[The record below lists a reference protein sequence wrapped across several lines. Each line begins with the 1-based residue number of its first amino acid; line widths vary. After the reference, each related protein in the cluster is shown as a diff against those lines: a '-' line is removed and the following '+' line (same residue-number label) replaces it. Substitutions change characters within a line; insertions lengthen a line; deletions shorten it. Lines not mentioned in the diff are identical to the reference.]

1 MSEFVHLH
9 LHTEFSLL
17 DGFSRIDQLFDAVKA
32 KGMDAVAITDHGSMF
47 GVVDFFKA
55 AKANGVKPIIGCE
68 VYLAKRSRFDRD
80 KDLDRDRG
88 HLVLLVEN
96 EEGYRN
102 LIKLV
107 SAGYTEGFYYKP
119 RIDLELLK
127 RHAGGLIGTSAC
139 LAGDIQSYLM
149 DDRYEDARKLALELN
164 GIFGQNNF
172 FLELQDHGL
181 AEQKKVNM
189 QLIRL
194 SKDTGIPLVAS
205 NDVHYL
211 DREDFAIHDVL
222 LCIQT
227 GKIVDETQ
235 RLKFPSHEFYLK
247 SPEEMAALFPYAPE
261 ALKNT
266 VRIAERCQFEFKF
279 GEIHLPAFQ
288 LPEGKAAVDYLRELC
303 EIGLSNRYEVK
314 PLHRERLDFELKTI
328 HDMGYD
334 DYFLIVWDF
343 IRFAKERGI
352 FVGPGRGSCGGSI
365 VAYVL
370 NITDVDPI
378 KYELI
383 FERFLNPE
391 RITMPDIDI
400 DFQDDRRQ
408 EVIDY
413 VIQKYGKDHVA
424 QIITFGTMAARAAIR
439 DVGRVINLPYGDVDK
454 VAKEIPGML
463 GMTLDKALA
472 INPKFKQMYDTEKES
487 RQLIEFAK
495 QLEGVPRHASTH
507 AAGVVISKETVDHY
521 VPLYVQDEN
530 VTTQYNMLLLEELGL
545 LKMDFLGLRTL
556 TVIQQCLDIIQE
568 TTGETIDIYH
578 LSMDDPKVY
587 DLISAGQTL
596 GIFQLESGGMIRFM
610 RELKPSCLE
619 DIIAGISLY
628 RPGPMDSIPKY
639 VRNKNQNSAI
649 EYHHPKLEPIL
660 KVTYGCLVYQ
670 EQVMQ
675 IVRELGGYSYGRSDL
690 VRRAMSKK
698 KMDVMEKE
706 REWFIF
712 GKTAEDGSIE
722 IPGCVRNGVD
732 PASASAIF
740 DDMVDFAKYA
750 FNKSHAAGYAIVI
763 YQTAWLKTHYP
774 QAYMAALMTSV
785 MGSQRKLALYIND
798 CAKMGISVLPPDVNS
813 SYARFTVEGNAIR
826 FGLLAIKNVG
836 GGIIEALVNERS
848 KGRYNTFME
857 FCERI
862 SHNELNKKAIES
874 LIKAGAFD
882 STGAKR
888 SQLLSSY
895 ERIVEGVHRDKR
907 KNVEGQVSLFGDL
920 LVDADLGLDEE
931 ILPDLSEFAQ
941 KHLLAFEKEVL
952 GIYFSGHPLMEFQ
965 TQIEQIST
973 HRLDD
978 IFEAVELEN
987 GTMADGER
995 IVFAGM
1001 IAKRGDRITKNN
1013 SRMSILTVEDL
1024 YDAIEVMVFP
1034 MVFRRCEAALGE
1046 DSFVV
1051 VDGRLSLRDDEPPK
1065 LIADMIYPLTE
1076 YKKGE
1081 EKPRRYTK
1089 PLEAKANH
1097 SKSVESKPE
1106 GEKTEG
1112 QMTKGQKIKGQKL
1125 YLKLESYQ
1133 EAQWEQIKAIL
1144 GQYKG
1149 GTEVVLYLEK
1159 DRKKMKTQSNYW
1171 VTIQG
1176 NLLKALEELLGE
1188 GSVKISD

>member
-32 KGMDAVAITDHGSMF
+32 KGMNAVAITDHGSMF

-55 AKANGVKPIIGCE
+55 AKASGVKPIIGCE

-96 EEGYRN
+96 ETGYRN

-119 RIDLELLK
+119 RIDLDLL
-127 RHAGGLIGTSAC
+127 RHHASGLIATSAC

-149 DDRYEDARKLALELN
+149 DDRYEEARKLALELN
-164 GIFGQNNF
+164 EIFGQNNF
-172 FLELQDHGL
+172 FLELQDHGI

-194 SKDTGIPLVAS
+194 SKDTGIPLVAT

-247 SPEEMAALFPYAPE
+247 SPEEMASLFPYAPE

-266 VRIAERCQFEFKF
+266 VRIAERCHFEFKF
-279 GEIHLPAFQ
+279 GEIHLPAFK
-288 LPEGKAAVDYLRELC
+288 LPKDKTAVDYLRELC
-303 EIGLSNRYEVK
+303 EAGLKNRYEVE

-472 INPKFKQMYDTEKES
+472 MNPKFKQMYDTEKES
-487 RQLIEFAK
+487 RQLIEYAK

-521 VPLYVQDEN
+521 VPLYVQDDN

-556 TVIQQCLDIIQE
+556 TVIQQCLEIIQQ
-568 TTGETIDIYH
+568 TTGETIDIYN
-578 LSMDDPKVY
+578 LPMDDAKVY

-610 RELKPSCLE
+610 RELKPNCLE

-639 VRNKNQNSAI
+639 VRNKNQHSAI

-712 GKTAEDGSIE
+712 GKVAEDGSIE

-813 SYARFTVEGNAIR
+813 SYARFTVEGEAIR
-826 FGLLAIKNVG
+826 FGLLAVKNVG
-836 GGIIEALVNERS
+836 GGIIEALVSERA
-848 KGRYNTFME
+848 KGRYGTFME

-888 SQLLSSY
+888 SQLLSSF

-931 ILPDLSEFAQ
+931 ILPDLNEFAQ

-952 GIYFSGHPLMEFQ
+952 GIYFSGHPLMEYQ

-987 GTMADGER
+987 GTMSDGER
-995 IVFAGM
+995 ILFAGM

-1013 SRMSILTVEDL
+1013 SRMSILTIEDL

-1034 MVFRRCEAALGE
+1034 MVFRRCEMALGE

-1065 LIADMIYPLTE
+1065 LIADMIYPLAD
-1076 YKKGE
+1076 YKIGE
-1081 EKPRRYTK
+1081 EKQRRYTK
-1089 PLEAKANH
+1089 VTAVKTKEPIPSQAK
-1097 SKSVESKPE
+1097 V
-1106 GEKTEG
+1106 
-1112 QMTKGQKIKGQKL
+1112 QKQKL
-1125 YLKLESYQ
+1125 YLKLASFQ
-1133 EAQWEQIKAIL
+1133 EAQWEQIKSIL
-1144 GQYKG
+1144 SAYKG
-1149 GTEVVLYLEK
+1149 ETEVVLYLEK

-1176 NLLKALEELLGE
+1176 SLIKALEELLGE
-1188 GSVKISD
+1188 GSVKISK

>member
-1 MSEFVHLH
+1 MAEFVHLH
-9 LHTEFSLL
+9 LHTEYSLL
-17 DGFSRIDQLFDAVKA
+17 DGFARIDRLFEKVKEA
-32 KGMDAVAITDHGSMF
+32 GMSAVAITDHGSMF
-47 GVVDFFKA
+47 GVVDFFKE
-55 AKANGVKPIIGCE
+55 AKKHGIKPIIGCE
-68 VYLAKRSRFDRD
+68 VYVARRSRLDRD
-80 KDLDRDRG
+80 KDLDKDRG
-88 HLVLLVEN
+88 HLVLLAEN
-96 EEGYRN
+96 EIGYRN

-107 SAGYTEGFYYKP
+107 SIGYTEGFYYKP
-119 RIDLELLK
+119 RIDMEVLEK
-127 RHAGGLIGTSAC
+127 YHEGLIATSAC

-149 DDRYEDARKLALELN
+149 EDQYEEAKQLALKLSRIM
-164 GIFGQNNF
+164 GANNF

-181 AEQKKVNM
+181 AEQAKVNM
-189 QLIRL
+189 QLLRL
-194 SKDTGIPLVAS
+194 SKEINIPLIAT

-211 DREDFAIHDVL
+211 NQEDYQVHDVL

-227 GKIVDETQ
+227 GKIVSDTQ
-235 RLKFPSHEFYLK
+235 RLRFPSNEFYLK
-247 SPEEMAALFPYAPE
+247 TPEEMAKLFPYAPQ
-261 ALKNT
+261 ALENT

-279 GEIHLPAFQ
+279 GEIHLPQFQ
-288 LPEGKAAVDYLRELC
+288 VPENKTAKSYLRELC
-303 EIGLSNRYEVK
+303 EIGLKARYEVGV
-314 PLHRERLDFELKTI
+314 LHRERLEFELKTI
-328 HDMGYD
+328 EDMGYE

-343 IRFAKERGI
+343 IRYAKEQGI
-352 FVGPGRGSCGGSI
+352 FVGPGRGSCGGSM

-370 NITDVDPI
+370 KITDVDPL
-378 KYELI
+378 KYDLI

-439 DVGRVINLPYGDVDK
+439 DVGRVINLPYGDVDRI
-454 VAKEIPGML
+454 AKEIPGYL
-463 GMTLDKALA
+463 GITLDKALQ
-472 INPKFKQMYDTEKES
+472 INQKLAQMYDKEPDAHK
-487 RQLIEFAK
+487 LLDYAK
-495 QLEGVPRHASTH
+495 MVEGVPRHASTH

-521 VPLYVQDEN
+521 VPLYVQDSN

-556 TVIQQCLDIIQE
+556 TVIQQALVFIKKHHGVDVP
-568 TTGETIDIYH
+568 IDN
-578 LSMDDPKVY
+578 LPMDDPKVY

-610 RELKPSCLE
+610 RELKPNCLE

-639 VRNKNQNSAI
+639 VRNKNKNEVI
-649 EYHHPKLEPIL
+649 EYHHPKLESIL

-706 REWFIF
+706 RELFIY
-712 GKTAEDGSIE
+712 GKVAEDGTIE
-722 IPGCVRNGVD
+722 IPGCMRNGVD
-732 PASASAIF
+732 APAASAIF

-774 QAYMAALMTSV
+774 RAYMAALMTSV

-798 CAKMGISVLPPDVNS
+798 CYKMGIEVLPPDVNS
-813 SYARFTVEGNAIR
+813 SVATFDVEGDALR
-826 FGLLAIKNVG
+826 FGLLGIKNVG
-836 GGIIEALVNERS
+836 MGIIQALVKERE
-848 KGRYNTFME
+848 KGRFNSFME

-862 SHNELNKKAIES
+862 SHTELNKKAIES

-895 ERIVEGVHRDKR
+895 ERLVEGVHRDKR
-907 KNVEGQVSLFGDL
+907 KNIEGQVSLFGDL
-920 LVDADLGLDEE
+920 MSGTDIGLEEESLPELDEFP
-931 ILPDLSEFAQ
+931 I

-952 GIYFSGHPLMEFQ
+952 GIYFSGHPLMDHSE
-965 TQIEQIST
+965 IVEQVNT
-973 HRLDD
+973 YRLDEL
-978 IFEAVELEN
+978 FEGVELGN
-987 GTMADGER
+987 GTFNEGER
-995 IVFAGM
+995 IVLAGLL
-1001 IAKRGDRITKNN
+1001 AKRGDRITKNN

-1034 MVFRRCEAALGE
+1034 MVFKKCEAALVE
-1046 DSFVV
+1046 DGFLVV
-1051 VDGRLSLRDDEPPK
+1051 EGRLNLRDDEPPK
-1065 LIADMIYPLTE
+1065 LIADQISTLESYM
-1076 YKKGE
+1076 
-1081 EKPRRYTK
+1081 EK
-1089 PLEAKANH
+1089 LQ
-1097 SKSVESKPE
+1097 S
-1106 GEKTEG
+1106 
-1112 QMTKGQKIKGQKL
+1112 KL
-1125 YLKLESYQ
+1125 YLKLPMYS
-1133 EAQWEQIKAIL
+1133 EALWDQIKTIL
-1144 GQYKG
+1144 SRYSGE
-1149 GTEVVLYLEK
+1149 TEVVLYLEK
-1159 DRKKMKTQSNYW
+1159 DRKKMKTQSIYW
-1171 VTIQG
+1171 VTIERG
-1176 NLLKALEELLGE
+1176 LLKDLKELLG
-1188 GSVKISD
+1188 GDAVKVQ